1 MTLTA
6 NAVSLGGRLADVSC
20 TLEPGKI
27 TAICGPNGAGKSTLL
42 DILAGLSIP
51 DTGEAEL
58 DGRPLHS
65 MSPRERGQRIGYLP
79 QTQEIAWD
87 VSVRKLIELGR
98 MPYRDQLEGPVDA
111 AIDAL
116 DLRAFE
122 HRRAQSLSG
131 GETARVLLARVL
143 AGQPGWIL
151 ADEPLAALDLGHQAA
166 LLRHLRLVADQ
177 GVGVAIV
184 LHDLAHA
191 MNHADRVIVLDHGS
205 IAADGRPET
214 ALSAETIADVWR
226 IATIWVDAYGRQA
239 LVPLKGA
246 LPGEAR

>member
-87 VSVRKLIELGR
+87 VSVRRLIELGR

-143 AGQPGWIL
+143 AGQPKWIL

-191 MNHADRVIVLDHGS
+191 MNHADRVIVLNHGN
-205 IAADGRPET
+205 IAAEGPPQD
-214 ALSAETIADVWR
+214 ALSEKMIAKVWR
-226 IATIWVDAYGRQA
+226 IAATWVESGGNSA
-239 LVPLKGA
+239 LVPLSG
-246 LPGEAR
+246 